1 MEQKVI
7 QVGNSLAI
15 TLPSSFVNDKKIKAG
30 QKILVRQD
38 LGADVLVV
46 ATSGSLS
53 GKASGIT
60 PDFLDWLEKF
70 NKKYKIP
77 LTELAKK

>member
-15 TLPSSFVNDKKIKAG
+15 TLPSNFVNDKKIKAG

-38 LGADVLVV
+38 LEVDALVV
-46 ATSGSLS
+46 ATSGSLFR
-53 GKASGIT
+53 KASGIT

-70 NKKYKIP
+70 NKKYKKP